1 MIENI
6 INWKSEDGTEHNVP
20 LDVLQ
25 SIYETTV
32 PVRNLERRYHLQ
44 YVFHST
50 YSAAISSGLLVEKA
64 IEKAAQAVALAGK
77 YDEAMKQAVE
87 ARIRAEFPEPTHDPE

>member
-6 INWKSEDGTEHNVP
+6 INWKSEDGTEYNVP
-20 LDVLQ
+20 LDELQ
-25 SIYETTV
+25 SSYEDST
-32 PVRNLERRYHLQ
+32 PVRNLERRFHLQ

-77 YDEAMKQAVE
+77 YDEAMKQSVE
-87 ARIRAEFPEPTHDPE
+87 ARLNAEFPE

>member
-1 MIENI
+1 MSENI
-6 INWKSEDGTEHNVP
+6 INWKSEDGTEYNIP
-20 LDVLQ
+20 LAVLQ
-25 SIYETTV
+25 SSYEDST
-32 PVRNLERRYHLQ
+32 PVRNLERRFHLQ

-64 IEKAAQAVALAGK
+64 IDKAAQAVALAGK

-87 ARIRAEFPEPTHDPE
+87 ARLRAEFQE